1 MNHWILFSKKNAIT
15 IYNPIDV
22 YLINNEYSVFD
33 HSRYDR
39 TNIVY
44 ASGQSLLK
52 GLHIAILAIDK
63 VIREGFRDIKLYAF
77 GTEKSLIL
85 KGMIKNMV

>member
-1 MNHWILFSKKNAIT
+1 
-15 IYNPIDV
+15 
-22 YLINNEYSVFD
+22 
-33 HSRYDR
+33 
-39 TNIVY
+39 
-44 ASGQSLLK
+44 LLK

-85 KGMIKNMV
+85 KGMIKTWFRKQCKNYYLRLVERPYTDLFNTKLTSL